1 MERMLKPGDKLPK
14 KLRSLFWDY
23 DLEAI
28 DLEEDKVLIIRR
40 VLSRGSV
47 EDLKWLRRTIGDEEI
62 KGFLLKT
69 KGRGIEKRRLRF
81 YGVIFGLPDK
91 KVREWLK
98 DPSRRIWDEL
108 SRDYSR
114 SPMLTCHCE
123 MCYLSLTLDEG
134 GSWPPRPPA

>member
-1 MERMLKPGDKLPK
+1 MVQRMLKPGDKFFK
-14 KLRSLFWDY
+14 KLKSLFWDY
-23 DLEAI
+23 DPEAI

-98 DPSRRIWDEL
+98 DPSRRIWDE
-108 SRDYSR
+108 RCR
-114 SPMLTCHCE
+114 
-123 MCYLSLTLDEG
+123 G
-134 GSWPPRPPA
+134 